1 MRSTRQYRNA
11 CYKTDAIIIEPH
23 LSELYSCKGPFVRTL
38 PSYTVSI
45 AYRQHI
51 QASNSPFFM
60 RIASPPPTNLSYRT
74 RWSCVFRTVWMLILL
89 AALGLALAR
98 FALLYFQAPATVSL
112 LQADVGKAFWIGL
125 RFDLKFLAILVGPF
139 ILLSLLFYKA
149 SATLWKGFYAFFLLY
164 AFVLLVALN
173 LLSVVNFYYFTFY
186 QGPINA
192 LIFGFAED
200 DTSAIVQTM
209 WQDFPVVALLALIFI
224 GSSVQWWLA
233 KRWGQWRLNHPLEH
247 SSAMGLA
254 VVVIISV
261 ALLAL
266 LGRGSVGKF
275 PLRSMHMTVSQDAF
289 VNSMVPSGLHALDLA
304 RKERSSNNLGK
315 DPNKAL
321 DLAGYATWQEAAQ
334 HCYAGVIPTTD
345 DQNLLFQPSTARLAA
360 DTPAPHVVMALME
373 SWGRQ
378 LMNYDDPQR
387 NDVLGQLRPWV
398 NGKADYF
405 DNAISS
411 ENGTHPSLE
420 AVLLDTPIS
429 PLTQSLYGYHSY
441 DTSRIQPYKDAGYRT
456 VFLTAGP
463 GSWRQLNTAL
473 RRQGFDEVL
482 DETDIRTRFPDASSH
497 TWGLDDEWMFKYA
510 AELLKQADEQGE
522 KVMLFMLSVTNHP
535 PYHIPAHYTPA
546 PLDTT
551 ALGTDMATDPAMGL
565 SILQT
570 YQYAN
575 NSLGEFLNTLEQQQL
590 LDHTLFAA
598 SGDHNGRTLF
608 AYPDS
613 TKLAYKFGVPILF
626 YIPTAYKQNEPPVD
640 LHAWSSHQ
648 DIFPTLWAHSL
659 PDQQLPRSSGR
670 NLYSPP
676 VLDAMA
682 VSLSASDG
690 GHGVAISEAGAIS
703 NLWHPHYLHWTE
715 EGNLAPTNTPSAQLV
730 AQGKRQLACLALSDW
745 RIRHQAIASTQHTH

>member
-1 MRSTRQYRNA
+1 
-11 CYKTDAIIIEPH
+11 
-23 LSELYSCKGPFVRTL
+23 
-38 PSYTVSI
+38 
-45 AYRQHI
+45 
-51 QASNSPFFM
+51 M
-60 RIASPPPTNLSYRT
+60 RIASLPTTNLSYRT
-74 RWSCVFRTVWMLILL
+74 RWSSVFRTVWMLILL

-112 LQADVGKAFWIGL
+112 LQTDVGKAFWIGL
-125 RFDLKFLAILVGPF
+125 RFDLKFLAILLGPF

-149 SATLWKGFYAFFLLY
+149 STTLWKGFYAFFLLY

-192 LIFGFAED
+192 LIFGFGED

-209 WQDFPVVALLALIFI
+209 WQDFPVVSLLALIFI
-224 GSSVQWWLA
+224 GSGVQWWLA
-233 KRWGQWRLNHPLEH
+233 KRWGQRRLSHPLEH
-247 SSAMGLA
+247 SSALGLT
-254 VVVIISV
+254 VIVIISV
-261 ALLAL
+261 ALLTL

-304 RKERSSNNLGK
+304 RKERSSNDLGK

-321 DLAGYATWQEAAQ
+321 GLAGFATWQEAAQ
-334 HCYAGVIPTTD
+334 QCYSDASSD
-345 DQNLLFQPSTARLAA
+345 DNALLYQQFPASPSAN
-360 DTPAPHVVMALME
+360 TPAPHVVMALME

-378 LMNYDDPQR
+378 LMDYDDPQR
-387 NDVLGQLRPWV
+387 NDVLGQLRPWIE
-398 NGKADYF
+398 GKADYF
-405 DNAISS
+405 DHAISS

-420 AVLLDTPIS
+420 ALLLDTPIS

-441 DTSRIQPYKDAGYRT
+441 DSSRIQPYKEAGYRT

-463 GSWRQLNTAL
+463 GSWRQLNTVL
-473 RRQGFDEVL
+473 QRQGFDEVL
-482 DETDIRTRFPDASSH
+482 DENDIRVRFPDASSH

-510 AELLKQADEQGE
+510 AELLKEADARGE
-522 KVMLFMLSVTNHP
+522 KVMLFMMSVTNHP
-535 PYHIPAHYTPA
+535 PYRIPEHYTPA
-546 PLDTT
+546 ALDTT
-551 ALGTDMATDPAMGL
+551 VLGEEMATDPDTGL

-575 NSLGEFLNTLEQQQL
+575 NALGQFLNTLEQQKV
-590 LDHTLFAA
+590 LDHTVFAA

-613 TKLAYKFGVPILF
+613 SKLAYKFGVPILF
-626 YIPTAYKQNEPPVD
+626 YIPAAYQHANTPVE

-659 PDQQLPRSSGR
+659 PDQTLPRSSGR
-670 NLYSPP
+670 DLYAPNGT
-676 VLDAMA
+676 ATA
-682 VSLSASDG
+682 VSLSSSDG
-690 GHGVAISEAGAIS
+690 GRGVSISRDGAIS
-703 NLWHPHYLHWTE
+703 NLWQPHYLHWTE
-715 EGNLAPTNTPSAQLV
+715 EGGLQPTDTPSAALV

-745 RIRHQAIASTQHTH
+745 RIRHQAISATQHTH